1 MRKLLII
8 LTLVGMGGLLPAHD
22 VEAQALVAAVIK
34 KGIKKAIKA
43 VDLKIQ
49 RLQNKTIL
57 LQNAQKELE
66 NKMSKLKLEEIA
78 GWVRKQRDLYQKYYE
93 ELWKVKAVISY
104 YDRIREITLEQTRLV
119 KEYDRAWSFFKQ
131 DPHFTPDELQYMAK
145 VYQGILEESAENI
158 ERLTLLV
165 QPFTMQMSDA
175 ARMRRIEAAGEAVDA
190 NYRDLVNF
198 NRQNALLSLQ
208 RAKGKNDA
216 EVVKALYGLP

>member
-1 MRKLLII
+1 M
-8 LTLVGMGGLLPAHD
+8 GMSVLLPTHD
-22 VEAQALVAAVIK
+22 VQAQALVAAVIK

-216 EVVKALYGLP
+216 EAVKALYGLP

>member
-22 VEAQALVAAVIK
+22 VQAQALVAAVIK

-104 YDRIREITLEQTRLV
+104 YDRIREITLV
-119 KEYDRAWSFFKQ
+119 
-131 DPHFTPDELQYMAK
+131 
-145 VYQGILEESAENI
+145 
-158 ERLTLLV
+158 
-165 QPFTMQMSDA
+165 
-175 ARMRRIEAAGEAVDA
+175 
-190 NYRDLVNF
+190 
-198 NRQNALLSLQ
+198 
-208 RAKGKNDA
+208 
-216 EVVKALYGLP
+216 